1 MEFSM
6 DMSLETEK
14 ANDVFP
20 EGLQE
25 VEIISTQVSKSKT
38 GNDMLTA
45 TMACLS
51 TGEMCTFYFT
61 MMEGK
66 RWLLKN
72 LLEVTGMYEKDK
84 FGHYKFDT
92 DKLLG
97 KKVMVLIQNV
107 EEEYTDKDLNK
118 QNKKRSK
125 IRRFL
130 DTTNPCKN
138 QKKEEKDVEIPF

>member
-1 MEFSM
+1 MEFVM
-6 DMSLETEK
+6 DMSSETEK
-14 ANDVFP
+14 ANDLFP

-25 VEIISTQVSKSKT
+25 VEIISTQATKSKT

-45 TMACLS
+45 TMVCLS
-51 TGEMCTFYFT
+51 TGEMCTFFFT
-61 MMEGK
+61 MIEGK

-97 KKVMVLIQNV
+97 KKVIAVIQNV
-107 EEEYTDKDLNK
+107 EEEYTDRDSNK
-118 QNKKRSK
+118 QNRKRSK

-130 DTTNPCKN
+130 DATNPRKDE
-138 QKKEEKDVEIPF
+138 KKEEKDVEIPF